1 MKIAVRDR
9 YPASRHGIELAL
21 SEAGYVVEQPLD
33 LGRWAEA
40 PGPRALVL
48 GCSTQEEAR
57 DLALLRRR
65 GMDVVAVA
73 VIGDGSAIGY
83 REALETGVDSAVA
96 RDASLERI
104 VEVVRAALDRRTV
117 LPSDVARDLARRD
130 SQEGIDARQTGWLR
144 WLSRG
149 MTVEELADRAGYS
162 ERAMY
167 RQLRRLY
174 ERLGAANRT
183 EALLQAMRRGLID

>member
-1 MKIAVRDR
+1 M
-9 YPASRHGIELAL
+9 
-21 SEAGYVVEQPLD
+21 EQPLD
-33 LGRWAEA
+33 LGRWAEG

-48 GCSTQEEAR
+48 GCSTREEVR

-65 GMDVVAVA
+65 GADVVAVA
-73 VIGDGSAIGY
+73 VIRDGSPIGY

-96 RDASLERI
+96 RDAPLERI

-130 SQEGIDARQTGWLR
+130 ALNGGIDGRQAEWLR
-144 WLSRG
+144 SLSRG
-149 MTVEELADRAGYS
+149 MTVDELADRAGYS

-183 EALLQAMRRGLID
+183 EALLQAMRHGLID